1 MSEVHLHLLINH
13 LPIIGSLLGSLV
25 LVYGIWV
32 KSDETK
38 IAGFGVLIISA
49 IGAIIAYVTG
59 EGSEDAIEKIAG
71 VSKQAIEQHGDF
83 ALYAMIALI
92 AAGLASILGLFF
104 TIRKSPFANILS
116 IITLIIALVGFGLAG
131 RTGYQGG
138 QIRHTEINSTT
149 ANSPA
154 EIEKKD
160 ND

>member
-38 IAGFGVLIISA
+38 IAGLGLLIISA
-49 IGAIIAYVTG
+49 IGAIVAYVTG
-59 EGSEDAIEKIAG
+59 EGSEDAVEKIAG

-92 AAGLASILGLFF
+92 VAGVTSILGIFF
-104 TIRKSPFANILS
+104 TIRKSPLANIVS
-116 IITLIIALVGFGLAG
+116 TITLIIALVGFGLAA

-138 QIRHTEINSTT
+138 QIRHTELNTVD
-149 ANSPA
+149 ASPVEGTEA
-154 EIEKKD
+154 KD
-160 ND
+160 KD